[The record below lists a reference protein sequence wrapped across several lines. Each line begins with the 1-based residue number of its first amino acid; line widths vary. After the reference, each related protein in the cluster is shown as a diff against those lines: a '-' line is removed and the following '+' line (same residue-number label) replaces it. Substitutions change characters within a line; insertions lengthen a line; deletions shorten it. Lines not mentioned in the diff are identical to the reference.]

1 MVVFKRLAVILLCVN
16 MSTAYAV
23 GLFST
28 GNDSSS
34 SSGMYSPDMQSVPP
48 ITSPVIAGV
57 SNNMVAGGDS
67 VTNSK
72 NMMNGDNPQSMPN
85 NQVMMQ
91 PTKPRPELKPND
103 FQKSVQIRTGLMLN
117 QYGYN
122 LFTLPNTFY
131 LVNNLPIDN
140 NYTLGPGDEIFIQGW
155 GSIDISYTAKVSSDG
170 TIYIPKIGTFNVA
183 GIQAGSLE
191 SYLKKQIGGVYKKFR
206 LSATV
211 SKIRSIQVN
220 VTGFAEAPGT
230 YTVSSMTSLV
240 NAIFAV
246 GGPNNN
252 GSLREIEL
260 RRNGQTVCD
269 FDMYDVLL
277 KGNNTHDVRL
287 LPGDII
293 YFKPKGNEVAI
304 YDGVKQP
311 DIYEARDGENIGDIL
326 AFAGGATFDNAKTKV
341 VLEHISNDKITV
353 NSYSYSPGLKEA
365 VDNGSIIHFM
375 LMNKEYSNT
384 VVLMGNVANPT
395 RLQYKTGM
403 RVSDVIPNK
412 SALLTKSFWNSY
424 SYNTYGYDHALTKT
438 GLEKTTNRFGDNV
451 ASYGTSSG
459 LTGSGGAGANDNKN
473 QSGNDLN
480 GQAGAAAYADKS
492 AITAGSGK
500 LASDNSNGL
509 NTTSDG
515 NNNNGV
521 FGVKD
526 NLFQAGPINIPEAD
540 INWNYAVII
549 RINQSDYS
557 THIIPFNLGLA
568 IKHDPENN
576 IKLEAGDVIDIL
588 SQKDMRNPIENY
600 SSFVFI
606 DGEVKSP
613 GVYELKAGETLTD
626 AIKRAGGITPKAFL
640 FGLEL
645 DRLSVKKKQVK
656 ILNQMLDQAQ
666 QNLIAQSSAA
676 ANQAVAPGQAQNQ
689 QIVLQQQSALIDK
702 MRQVKPVG
710 RVVLKINSSNEK
722 LADLPY
728 FEMDNGDT
736 VYIPPRPTT
745 VDVIGQ
751 VFNAATFAYDKS
763 LDIGDYIKQAGGE
776 NDYADTSNEYVLQA
790 NGIIYSK
797 AQTGWY
803 QAFATKSAN
812 PGDTIIVPQN
822 MQFGSAM
829 QNLLNWTTILSNFGM
844 GAAAIAVFK
853 Q

>member
-1 MVVFKRLAVILLCVN
+1 MKFKKLAIILLCTSIPVV
-16 MSTAYAV
+16 YAV
-23 GLFST
+23 GLF
-28 GNDSSS
+28 GANNDSGSGAASILADGPTTSIPPISSS
-34 SSGMYSPDMQSVPP
+34 S
-48 ITSPVIAGV
+48 ITGV
-57 SNNMVAGGDS
+57 SNNTGVGISNSPSQIAGMPDS
-67 VTNSK
+67 QTIS
-72 NMMNGDNPQSMPN
+72 QA
-85 NQVMMQ
+85 
-91 PTKPRPELKPND
+91 PTKPRPEVQPND
-103 FQKSVQIRTGLMLN
+103 FQKSVQIRTGLMLK
-117 QYGYN
+117 QYGYS
-122 LFTLPNTFY
+122 LFTIPNTFF

-183 GIQAGSLE
+183 GIKAGSLE
-191 SYLKKQIGGVYKKFR
+191 SYLKKQIGTVYKKFR

-246 GGPNNN
+246 GGPSNN
-252 GSLREIEL
+252 GSLRHIEL
-260 RRNGQTVCD
+260 RRNGETVCD

-277 KGNNTHDVRL
+277 KGNNTKDVRL

-311 DIYEARDGENIGDIL
+311 DIYESRDGENIGDIL
-326 AFAGGATFDNAKTKV
+326 TFAGGATFDNAKTKV
-341 VLEHISNDKITV
+341 ILEHISNDKITV
-353 NSYSYSPGLKEA
+353 NGYPYLSGLKQT

-375 LMNKEYSNT
+375 LMNKEYSKT

-395 RLQYKTGM
+395 RLQYHDGM
-403 RVSDVIPNK
+403 RVSDIIPNK

-424 SYNTYGYDHALTKT
+424 SYNTYGYDHNLTQT

-459 LTGSGGAGANDNKN
+459 LTGSGDTGSNDNKN
-473 QSGNDLN
+473 QSGNDLS
-480 GQAGAAAYADKS
+480 GQVGAAAYADKS
-492 AITAGSGK
+492 VMKTN
-500 LASDNSNGL
+500 LGL
-509 NTTSDG
+509 NTNSSG
-515 NNNNGV
+515 NNNNVV

-568 IKHDPENN
+568 IKRDPENN

-588 SQKDMRNPIENY
+588 SQKDMRNPVENY
-600 SSFVFI
+600 PNFVFI
-606 DGEVKSP
+606 DGEVKTP
-613 GVYELKAGETLTD
+613 GVYELKTGEILTD
-626 AIKRAGGITPKAFL
+626 AIKKAGGVTPKAFL

-689 QIVLQQQSALIDK
+689 QTVIQQQSALIEK
-702 MRQVKPVG
+702 MRQVHPVG
-710 RVVLKINSSNEK
+710 RVVLKISSSNEK
-722 LADLPY
+722 LAELPA
-728 FEMDNGDT
+728 FEMENGDT

-751 VFNAATFAYDKS
+751 VFNAATFSYDKS

-822 MQFGSAM
+822 MQFGSFM
-829 QNLLNWTTILSNFGM
+829 QNLINWTQILANFGQ
-844 GAAAIAVFK
+844 GAAGIMIFN